1 MLEGEKV
8 RLLAVDRENLPKFLG
23 WVNDPEVTQYL
34 MVDPPLGMEQEEAWF
49 EGLRDREAMV
59 FTIETKEGEVIGNC
73 GLEKISWKDRKA
85 TLGIM
90 IGSKM
95 HWDKGY
101 GTDAVRTLL
110 MFAFDDL
117 NLMRLC
123 LICDQGNVRAQHA
136 YEKCGFRREGVMR
149 AYRFKNGA
157 YVDEVLMS
165 IIRPEWLKLQKRV

>member
-1 MLEGEKV
+1 MLQGEMV
-8 RLLAVDRENLPKFLG
+8 RLLAVDRENLPKFLR
-23 WVNDPEVTQYL
+23 WVNDPEVTQFL

-49 EGLRDREAMV
+49 EGLRDREALI
-59 FTIETKEGEVIGNC
+59 FTIQTMEGEVIGNC

-101 GTDAVRTLL
+101 GTDAVRALL
-110 MFAFDDL
+110 KLCFHEL
-117 NLMRLC
+117 NLMRVC
-123 LICDQGNVRAQHA
+123 LICDQSNVRAQRA
-136 YEKCGFRREGVMR
+136 YEKCGFSREGVMR
-149 AYRFKNGA
+149 AYRYKNGA

-165 IIRPEWLKLQKRV
+165 ILQPEWLERQKRS

>member
-1 MLEGEKV
+1 MLEGELV
-8 RLLAVDRENLPKFLG
+8 RLLAVNRENLPKFLG
-23 WVNDPEVTQYL
+23 WVNDPEVTKFL

-49 EGLRDREAMV
+49 ESLRDREALI
-59 FTIETKEGEVIGNC
+59 FTIQTKEGEVIGNC

-101 GTDAVRTLL
+101 GTDAVNTLL
-110 MFAFDDL
+110 RLCFDEL
-117 NLMRLC
+117 NLMRVC
-123 LICDQGNVRAQHA
+123 LICDQTNVRARRA
-136 YEKCGFRREGVMR
+136 YEKSGFRQEGLMR
-149 AYRFKNGA
+149 AYRYKNGV

-165 IIRPEWLKLQKRV
+165 IIKPEWLAMQGRS

>member
-1 MLEGEKV
+1 MLQGEMV

-23 WVNDPEVTQYL
+23 WVNDPEVTQFL

-59 FTIETKEGEVIGNC
+59 FTIQTMEGEVIGNC
-73 GLEKISWKDRKA
+73 GLENDSWKDRKA

-90 IGSKM
+90 IGSKT

-101 GTDAVRTLL
+101 GTDAVRTMLRL
-110 MFAFDDL
+110 CSIEL
-117 NLMRLC
+117 NLMRVC
-123 LICDQGNVRAQHA
+123 LICDLSNVRAQRA
-136 YEKCGFRREGVMR
+136 YEKCGFSREGVMR
-149 AYRFKNGA
+149 AYRYKNGA

-165 IIRPEWLKLQKRV
+165 ILQPEWLAMQKGD